1 MAIWLTPT
9 GLKVLLLDITIML
22 DKYLKF
28 QIIFIIIFLS
38 IHMNDLLYNF
48 DYSLVYLRLYVWQSG

>member
-48 DYSLVYLRLYVWQSG
+48 DYSLVYLRLYV